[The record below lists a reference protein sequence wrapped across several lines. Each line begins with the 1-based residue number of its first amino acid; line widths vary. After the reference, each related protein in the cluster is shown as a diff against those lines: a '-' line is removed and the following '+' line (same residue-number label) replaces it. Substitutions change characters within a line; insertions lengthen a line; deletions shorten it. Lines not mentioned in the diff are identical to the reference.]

1 MSQSSSHFSSNP
13 SLNIARMSV
22 SSPLTSMPSFDKNGI
37 DPTQESLNRLQ
48 QIIGILDSTLRLP
61 NTPRAFAVYLVGLV
75 IVFAGAFMHVLV
87 AAQIMQAE
95 FTLSQLQ
102 DEYLAIEQ
110 QNGDIIF
117 KIARDTNMERLHQ
130 RVIELGYVPAEKREY
145 IIVAPNSEHLAST
158 FTPETSTL
166 QATVVEAP
174 ALETAA
180 VKSDAQASADVNA
193 TVGGNVNATVGT
205 NASGGQWAR
214 WEEFWSTTLRSATGS
229 PSAAPNP
236 VSSQSSPVSP
246 APTNPNFWAVWWEQA
261 STQGSKLLEQ
271 FSGQ

>member
-1 MSQSSSHFSSNP
+1 MSQSSSHFPSNP

-22 SSPLTSMPSFDKNGI
+22 SSPLASMPSFDKNGM

-48 QIIGILDSTLRLP
+48 QIIAILDSTLRLP
-61 NTPRAFAVYLVGLV
+61 NTPRAFAVYLLGLV

-117 KIARDTNMERLHQ
+117 KIARDSNMERLHQ
-130 RVIELGYVPAEKREY
+130 RVLEMGYVQAEKREY
-145 IIVAPNSEHLAST
+145 IIVAPDASPSENLAST
-158 FTPETSTL
+158 LTPETS
-166 QATVVEAP
+166 AVEAT
-174 ALETAA
+174 ALEAA
-180 VKSDAQASADVNA
+180 APETDVIKSGTQVNA
-193 TVGGNVNATVGT
+193 NVSANI
-205 NASGGQWAR
+205 SGGQWTR
-214 WEEFWSTTLRSATGS
+214 WEEFWSTTLRSATGNT
-229 PSAAPNP
+229 SAAPNT
-236 VSSQSSPVSP
+236 VSSQTKPASS
-246 APTNPNFWAVWWEQA
+246 AAANPNFWAVWWEQA
-261 STQGSKLLEQ
+261 SAQGSKLLDQ

>member
-22 SSPLTSMPSFDKNGI
+22 SSPLASMPSFDKNGI

-130 RVIELGYVPAEKREY
+130 RVLEMGYVPAEEREY
-145 IIVAPNSEHLAST
+145 IIVAPSSENLAST
-158 FTPETSTL
+158 FASESSTL
-166 QATVVEAP
+166 AATVVEAP

-180 VKSDAQASADVNA
+180 LKSDAQVSTAVNA
-193 TVGGNVNATVGT
+193 NVGGNVNASV
-205 NASGGQWAR
+205 SGGQWAR

-229 PSAAPNP
+229 TSPAANTG
-236 VSSQSSPVSP
+236 SDQSSPVSP

-261 STQGSKLLEQ
+261 SAQGSKLLEQ